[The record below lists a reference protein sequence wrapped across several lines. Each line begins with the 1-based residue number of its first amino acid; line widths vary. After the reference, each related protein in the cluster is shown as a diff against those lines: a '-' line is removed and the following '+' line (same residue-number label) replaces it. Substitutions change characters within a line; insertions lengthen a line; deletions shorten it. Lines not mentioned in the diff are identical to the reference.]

1 MEKIINFVFCI
12 NELLEVEDDEQTKE
26 FTDMICRLINE
37 GKESK
42 GLKTYFLIDKEFE
55 IDDKQQKKSI
65 QKEKIKSF
73 LRRNELKILE
83 NDIKFI
89 FKSKEDEQIDVDT
102 SFDDIAVP
110 SSHFNFSKEDTIIFF
125 TDPSIGETAF
135 FEGYWTVFIDCPSL
149 PYDQKEIKEIRGLS
163 SYYIRNDINK
173 VSLDSIKYDFL
184 TFLENK

>member
-12 NELLEVEDDEQTKE
+12 NELLEVEEDEQTKQ
-26 FTDMICRLINE
+26 FTDLICNLINE
-37 GKESK
+37 GKQSK
-42 GLKTYFLIDKEFE
+42 SLKTYFLIDKEFE
-55 IDDKQQKKSI
+55 IDEKQQKKSI

-73 LRRNELKILE
+73 LKKHDLKILE

-102 SFDDIAVP
+102 AFDDIAVP
-110 SSHFNFSKEDTIIFF
+110 SSRFNFSKEDTIIFF

-135 FEGYWTVFIDCPSL
+135 FEGYWTVFLDCPSL
-149 PYDQKEIKEIRGLS
+149 PYDQKELKEIRGLS

-173 VSLDSIKYDFL
+173 VNLDSIKYDFL

>member
-1 MEKIINFVFCI
+1 
-12 NELLEVEDDEQTKE
+12 
-26 FTDMICRLINE
+26 MICRLINE

-135 FEGYWTVFIDCPSL
+135 FEGY
-149 PYDQKEIKEIRGLS
+149 
-163 SYYIRNDINK
+163 
-173 VSLDSIKYDFL
+173 
-184 TFLENK
+184 